1 MLCIAF
7 SYCPKI
13 MRIAMASE
21 IETLLE
27 WQTRGMSARR
37 AGFSKGANPHLHTE
51 PANSGFCFAQW
62 QLKFDAWL
70 FGWSI
75 EDSFVADDTY
85 VAA

>member
-1 MLCIAF
+1 
-7 SYCPKI
+7 
-13 MRIAMASE
+13 MASE

-37 AGFSKGANPHLHTE
+37 AGVPKAANPLSRTE
-51 PANSGFCFAQW
+51 PASSGFCLTQW

-75 EDSFVADDTY
+75 EDSFAAEGTLVAT
-85 VAA
+85 

>member
-1 MLCIAF
+1 
-7 SYCPKI
+7 
-13 MRIAMASE
+13 MASE

-37 AGFSKGANPHLHTE
+37 AGIPKGANPLLHTE
-51 PANSGFCFAQW
+51 PANSAFCFVQW

-75 EDSFVADDTY
+75 EDSFAADDTPM
-85 VAA
+85 AA